1 MQRQGTGEQRYK
13 ALKKKSI
20 YQMIYGI
27 IFWIFLFYI
36 WLGYIWL
43 GLPHISVLFW
53 IIYLS
58 LLAYLIFCGI
68 QLSIR
73 TNNLFLEDID
83 LDAYRYFVG
92 ICKPG
97 KKAETIY
104 FTTFRKCRIELAE
117 GEFKDALS
125 ILETTISNH
134 SLEKVTTFRQLT
146 IFRQLI
152 LCSIHLA
159 DEEKYQY
166 WLSRLQGVATNRKS
180 LLKIKDSLLEEMQ
193 AIHDLVINKQL
204 NSFFETHTAKNR
216 FSYLF
221 NLYYK
226 GLNAQL
232 NHDEEKAITYFEELS
247 KENEQLFIVQQAKEE
262 LRKTTIA

>member
-20 YQMIYGI
+20 YQIIYGI
-27 IFWIFLFYI
+27 IFWIFVVYI
-36 WLGYIWL
+36 WLKL
-43 GLPHISVLFW
+43 KSDSVWYW
-53 IIYLS
+53 IAFVF
-58 LLAYLIFCGI
+58 LLAYYIYGEI
-68 QLSIR
+68 QWALRI
-73 TNNLFLEDID
+73 NNLFLEDID

-97 KKAETIY
+97 KKTGTIY
-104 FTTFRKCRIELAE
+104 FNTFRKCRIELAE
-117 GEFKDALS
+117 GRFKDALS
-125 ILETTISNH
+125 ILETTMSNQH
-134 SLEKVTTFRQLT
+134 SGQASAYMQLLV
-146 IFRQLI
+146 FRQLI

-180 LLKIKDSLLEEMQ
+180 LLDLKDSLLGEMQ
-193 AIHDLVINKQL
+193 AIYDLVINKQP
-204 NSFFETHTAKNR
+204 NPFFETHSAKNK

-226 GLNAQL
+226 GLNARL
-232 NHDEEKAITYFEELS
+232 NHDEEKALTCFEELA

-262 LRKTTIA
+262 LRKAMMV

>member
-13 ALKKKSI
+13 ALKKKST
-20 YQMIYGI
+20 YQLLSGI
-27 IFWIFLFYI
+27 AFWIFVVYI
-36 WLGYIWL
+36 WLKL
-43 GLPHISVLFW
+43 KSDSVWYW
-53 IIYLS
+53 IAFVF
-58 LLAYLIFCGI
+58 LLAYYIYGEI
-68 QLSIR
+68 QWALR

-97 KKAETIY
+97 KTTETIY

-117 GEFKDALS
+117 GRCKDALS

-180 LLKIKDSLLEEMQ
+180 LLKLKDSLLEEMQ
-193 AIHDLVINKQL
+193 AIHDLVINKQP
-204 NSFFETHTAKNR
+204 NPFFETHPAKNK

-226 GLNAQL
+226 GINAQL
-232 NHDEEKAITYFEELS
+232 NRDEEKALTCFEELA
-247 KENEQLFIVQQAKEE
+247 KDNEQLFIVQQAKEE
-262 LRKTTIA
+262 LRKAMIA